1 MRRNGQKI
9 VIIGAGIAGLSAAVY
24 ALKCGYQVEVVEMHD
39 MAGGLAMSWRR
50 GSYTFETC
58 LHWLVG
64 SGPDGDFHARWQ
76 DVFDIGRL
84 TFVNP
89 EEFVRI
95 ETEGGDRLSV
105 YTNADRLEAELLR
118 RAPLDRA
125 AIQELTRSIRSL
137 GKFRML
143 DPSGGLA
150 DNWLNMLRDLPV
162 FPLLGRLSKISG
174 KEYGSRFSDPLLR
187 SFFSNG
193 DIGKMSA
200 IAIILSLAWMNAG
213 NAGYCVGGS
222 QAMIRLIEDK
232 IKALGG
238 KLRFNARVE
247 RILVENDVAVG
258 VRLAGGETVRA
269 DWVISAADGHAT
281 LFDLLDGKYVDAA
294 TRKRYD
300 EKELFASYLQV
311 SLGVALDL
319 SDQPPTLTR
328 ILESSLAVDP
338 GTDLSNVGFR
348 FFHFDPTF
356 APAGKTAVTC
366 TLPTVNFKYWTDLRR
381 DNPVAYYAEKRHV
394 ADCVIAVLE
403 KCIPGV
409 REAIEIIDVSTPATV
424 LRYTGNWKGT
434 MEGWLVKPGDSFKPL
449 ANTLPGLRQFV
460 MAGQW
465 VMPGGG
471 LPSGPMTALPAVKS
485 ICRHDHIPFAVREGR
500 VRRDEPVGV

>member
-213 NAGYCVGGS
+213 NAGYCG
-222 QAMIRLIEDK
+222 D
-232 IKALGG
+232 
-238 KLRFNARVE
+238 
-247 RILVENDVAVG
+247 
-258 VRLAGGETVRA
+258 
-269 DWVISAADGHAT
+269 
-281 LFDLLDGKYVDAA
+281 
-294 TRKRYD
+294 
-300 EKELFASYLQV
+300 
-311 SLGVALDL
+311 
-319 SDQPPTLTR
+319 
-328 ILESSLAVDP
+328 
-338 GTDLSNVGFR
+338 
-348 FFHFDPTF
+348 
-356 APAGKTAVTC
+356 
-366 TLPTVNFKYWTDLRR
+366 RR
-381 DNPVAYYAEKRHV
+381 P
-394 ADCVIAVLE
+394 
-403 KCIPGV
+403 
-409 REAIEIIDVSTPATV
+409 
-424 LRYTGNWKGT
+424 
-434 MEGWLVKPGDSFKPL
+434 
-449 ANTLPGLRQFV
+449 
-460 MAGQW
+460 
-465 VMPGGG
+465 
-471 LPSGPMTALPAVKS
+471 
-485 ICRHDHIPFAVREGR
+485 
-500 VRRDEPVGV
+500 